1 MYKRNNRYPD
11 DSAIRELFFFLF
23 TTVVVY
29 IRTRRGVIAIPTTVN
44 LIDIYPFSLFSSL
57 ASLISTK
64 LVVCIQH
71 NSKFFVFLSFFQKQM
86 ENYRTNVLVSLTCF
100 TIFRDLAPFCRC
112 CLRSVLSAILLGMGA
127 H

>member
-11 DSAIRELFFFLF
+11 DSAIRELFFFFF

-44 LIDIYPFSLFSSL
+44 LIYIPILSVSLWLLSFRL
-57 ASLISTK
+57 NWLYVYNTIP
-64 LVVCIQH
+64 
-71 NSKFFVFLSFFQKQM
+71 NFFFLSYFQKQM

-100 TIFRDLAPFCRC
+100 TIFRDLAPFFRC